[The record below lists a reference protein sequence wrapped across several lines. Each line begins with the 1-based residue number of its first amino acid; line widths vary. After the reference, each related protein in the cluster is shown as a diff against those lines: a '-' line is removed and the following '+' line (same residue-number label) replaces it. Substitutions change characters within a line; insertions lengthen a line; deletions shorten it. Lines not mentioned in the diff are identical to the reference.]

1 MPRRT
6 RGDGF
11 EFEWRGEEL
20 LRDVE
25 AAAEDAI
32 NETTE
37 SILEQAKQD
46 GLEGTE
52 RRGRSL
58 VRRLA
63 RRVGTQIVGTVEG
76 PEGYL
81 RGPAQAEIAKLPS
94 RIRDHLARRTARR
107 R

>member
-11 EFEWRGEEL
+11 EMEWRGDEL

-32 NETTE
+32 GEMA
-37 SILEQAKQD
+37 EQD
-46 GLEGTE
+46 VRE
-52 RRGRSL
+52 RTG
-58 VRRLA
+58 RRLA
-63 RRVGTQIVGTVEG
+63 RR
-76 PEGYL
+76 
-81 RGPAQAEIAKLPS
+81 
-94 RIRDHLARRTARR
+94 IREHLARRTARR